1 MDNNE
6 MLRKMRAGRFIEN
19 NGKVLRTV
27 NILRHKYE
35 KLKDVRYALDT
46 EMSETEYLDCINYLT
61 EAGYI
66 ALRDIA
72 SKEPANIADDD
83 YTRLEAKVTAVGIRL
98 LGGAI
103 NDEMVKA

>member
-1 MDNNE
+1 VDNDE
-6 MLRKMRAGRFIEN
+6 MLRKMRAGRFVTN
-19 NGKVLRTV
+19 NGIVLRTI

-35 KLKDVRYALDT
+35 QLKDVRYALDT

-72 SKEPANIADDD
+72 TKEPANIADADF
-83 YTRLEAKVTAVGIRL
+83 TRLEAKVTALGIRL

>member
-6 MLRKMRAGRFIEN
+6 MLRKMRAGRFVEN
-19 NGKVLRTV
+19 NGRVLRTI

-35 KLKDVRYALDT
+35 ELKDVKYALDT

-61 EAGYI
+61 ESGYI
-66 ALRDIA
+66 SLRDIA
-72 SKEPANIADDD
+72 TKAPANIADAD
-83 YTRLEAKVTAVGIRL
+83 YTRLEAKVTALGIRL